1 MRHLFLSS
9 LLVTGLALSGV
20 SAVYAA
26 DQYGNPQDSM
36 QESESSR
43 QNPAANPSGEGQ
55 EYTVK
60 AGDTLASIA
69 EAELGSSD
77 KWQKIAQANNIQNPD
92 RIFAGQKLTIPA
104 SQDGTGSTAKNEETP
119 QQTEHS
125 AQQSEASSSVRAQSS
140 DTMNESDK
148 AAQEQN
154 IKGEITQIGT
164 EKDSLMLK
172 EDNGQ
177 THSLKLQDDQVLQ
190 GVTVG
195 DFVIAKV
202 ENGTVIS
209 LEKVDKGA

>member
-9 LLVTGLALSGV
+9 VLVTGLALSGA

-36 QESESSR
+36 QESESSH
-43 QNPAANPSGEGQ
+43 QNPAAFSGEGQ

-60 AGDTLASIA
+60 SGDTLASIA

-77 KWQKIAQANNIQNPD
+77 KWQEIARANNIQNPD

-119 QQTEHS
+119 QQAEHS
-125 AQQSEASSSVRAQSS
+125 ARQSEASSSERSQSGDAMS
-140 DTMNESDK
+140 ESDK
-148 AAQEQN
+148 TAEEQN
-154 IKGEITQIGT
+154 IKGEITQIGA
-164 EKDSLMLK
+164 KNDSLMLK
-172 EDNGQ
+172 EENGQ
-177 THSLKLQDDQVLQ
+177 THSLKLQDEEVLK
-190 GVTVG
+190 GVAVG
-195 DFVIAKV
+195 DFVIAEV

>member
-9 LLVTGLALSGV
+9 LLVTGLALGGV

-36 QESESSR
+36 QKTESSH
-43 QNPAANPSGEGQ
+43 QNPAANSSGEGH

-60 AGDTLASIA
+60 SGDTLASIA
-69 EAELGSSD
+69 QAELGSSD
-77 KWQKIAQANNIQNPD
+77 RWQEIARANNIQNPD
-92 RIFAGQKLTIPA
+92 RIFAGQKLTIPT
-104 SQDGTGSTAKNEETP
+104 SQDATDSTAKNEGTS
-119 QQTEHS
+119 QQAEHS
-125 AQQSEASSSVRAQSS
+125 AQQSEASSSERSQSGDAMS
-140 DTMNESDK
+140 ESDK

-172 EDNGQ
+172 EDNGR
-177 THSLKLQDDQVLQ
+177 THSLKLQDEQVLQ